1 LLKSANNTKPECIE
15 LIGVDRVTI
24 IETDAPRVV
33 SIALRGRPIP
43 ITRYIK
49 SFFEK
54 ACEGIKRL

>member
-1 LLKSANNTKPECIE
+1 VLKSANNTNPVCIV
-15 LIGVDRVTI
+15 LTADARATI
-24 IETDAPRVV
+24 IENDGPRVV
-33 SIALRGRPIP
+33 IAVLRGRPIP